1 MLMAGGGI
9 PGGGIIGASDEIG
22 YSPKE
27 TPVTP
32 SDLFATQCQV
42 FGVPIPAWLESSV
55 LEGLL

>member
-42 FGVPIPAWLESSV
+42 FGVPIPS
-55 LEGLL
+55 GLAATVVEDLL